1 MQSQWLILYPV
12 VNYSFKLKTKKNKTK
27 TKLKTVR
34 DNIASTVDV
43 STGKKCTGKYG
54 PEKLWIRAFEGNALY
69 CHFLNFNKGMH
80 TT

>member
-1 MQSQWLILYPV
+1 MINTLPSGQLFLYT
-12 VNYSFKLKTKKNKTK
+12 KDKKNKTK

-54 PEKLWIRAFEGNALY
+54 PEKL
-69 CHFLNFNKGMH
+69 
-80 TT
+80 